1 MNSPPGKKN
10 TRSNSTGGGPPTL
23 SDIKALLDSV
33 EKRILDS
40 MKKDNESINKN
51 IQLLCSR
58 LTQLETSYKV
68 LKFEND
74 SLRQEIKELKS
85 SSTDN
90 LTQIADELHLR
101 SLRQCNVIVFGASE
115 KMDGSLGT
123 RQEHDKSFCK
133 ELFSKIKVN
142 VSFDEEPFRLGRPRT
157 DGHPRPIRIK
167 CNSTQERNAVLRA
180 SRELR
185 DLPEYNS
192 VFIHPDRTP
201 IQQAAH
207 RKLREELKFRRQNGE
222 EVTIFRGKIVEK
234 NETQNFAARF

>member
-1 MNSPPGKKN
+1 MNSPPTKKN

-40 MKKDNESINKN
+40 MKKDNENINKS

-58 LTQLETSYKV
+58 LTQLETSYKE

-74 SLRQEIKELKS
+74 NLKQQIKELKS
-85 SSTDN
+85 SSADN

-101 SLRQCNVIVFGASE
+101 SLRQCNIIIFGASE
-115 KMDGSLGT
+115 KKDGSLGA
-123 RQEHDKSFCK
+123 RQEHDKSFCT
-133 ELFSKIKVN
+133 ELFSKIKVDA
-142 VSFDEEPFRLGRPRT
+142 SLDEEPFRLGRPRN
-157 DGHPRPIRIK
+157 DGHPRPVKIK
-167 CNSTQERNAVLRA
+167 CNSVQERNAILRA

-185 DLPEYNS
+185 DLPEYNG
-192 VFIHPDRTP
+192 VFVHPDRTP

-207 RKLREELKFRRQNGE
+207 KKLREELKIRRQNGE
-222 EVTIFRGKIVEK
+222 EVIIFRGKIVEK
-234 NETQNFAARF
+234 SETQNFAARF